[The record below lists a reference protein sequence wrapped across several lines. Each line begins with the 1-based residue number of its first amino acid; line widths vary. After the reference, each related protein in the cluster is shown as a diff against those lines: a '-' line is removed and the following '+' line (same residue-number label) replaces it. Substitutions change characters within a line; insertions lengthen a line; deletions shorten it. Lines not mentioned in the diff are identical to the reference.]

1 MARDV
6 CAAPRHSL
14 REALYCVCVSLVH
27 TAGRY
32 TSGAKCTAISSR
44 HLGLHE
50 MRERERD
57 LRDMREMREM
67 REIRDV
73 RDFRD
78 DRGMRTGH
86 KMSKHHRDRS
96 RERRR

>member
-1 MARDV
+1 MHKEV
-6 CAAPRHSL
+6 
-14 REALYCVCVSLVH
+14 YVLVIH
-27 TAGRY
+27 TAGSY
-32 TSGAKCTAISSR
+32 TSGEKCTAISGR

-50 MRERERD
+50 MREREHD
-57 LRDMREMREM
+57 LCDMREMREM
-67 REIRDV
+67 RDV

-78 DRGMRTGH
+78 DRGMRTCH

>member
-1 MARDV
+1 MNEV
-6 CAAPRHSL
+6 
-14 REALYCVCVSLVH
+14 YVLVIH
-27 TAGRY
+27 TPGRY

-57 LRDMREMREM
+57 LCDMREMHEI

-73 RDFRD
+73 RDFSD

-86 KMSKHHRDRS
+86 KTSKHHRDRS

>member
-1 MARDV
+1 
-6 CAAPRHSL
+6 
-14 REALYCVCVSLVH
+14 
-27 TAGRY
+27 
-32 TSGAKCTAISSR
+32 
-44 HLGLHE
+44 
-50 MRERERD
+50 MREREKERD

-67 REIRDV
+67 REIRDL
-73 RDFRD
+73 RDFHD